1 MSAKRYTLL
10 MLLGAALVVA
20 AAAAT
25 NRVVDP
31 FWYYRD
37 IEIEGFNTVKPRFAR
52 YERHVKPQLLA
63 RERSQAI
70 VLGSSISEIGF
81 DTNDPSLT
89 AGGALKGYNFA
100 FAGAPWPLV
109 QCHLSYARA
118 VTDLKRVVLGVHLQ
132 ALPLVDCS
140 NRMPEVKDFSET
152 KLLFSL
158 QALNQSLRT
167 VLEQRRGRSSH
178 TREGRYLY
186 ARGDGAVAA
195 RFRERLLGLAHT
207 NPRCTLESVPA
218 TPPPSRD
225 IAPAFPG
232 SAAGLDLSGLRAAI
246 RQTRSSGIELRI
258 FAYPLHALAWEL
270 DLVCGRG
277 TERWAA
283 LAAMAQVIAE
293 EAPDGG
299 VQLWMFYD
307 YNDVTGE
314 SIAGQPVYWQDSE
327 HFNYEMGTLML
338 ADLFGGA
345 AEGKLGRRVT
355 AGGAADAYR
364 AFLASRDRY
373 IATHPR
379 FYDELRATLAPLR

>member
-132 ALPLVDCS
+132 ALPLVD
-140 NRMPEVKDFSET
+140 
-152 KLLFSL
+152 LSL
-158 QALNQSLRT
+158 I
-167 VLEQRRGRSSH
+167 H
-178 TREGRYLY
+178 
-186 ARGDGAVAA
+186 
-195 RFRERLLGLAHT
+195 
-207 NPRCTLESVPA
+207 
-218 TPPPSRD
+218 
-225 IAPAFPG
+225 I
-232 SAAGLDLSGLRAAI
+232 
-246 RQTRSSGIELRI
+246 
-258 FAYPLHALAWEL
+258 
-270 DLVCGRG
+270 
-277 TERWAA
+277 
-283 LAAMAQVIAE
+283 
-293 EAPDGG
+293 
-299 VQLWMFYD
+299 
-307 YNDVTGE
+307 
-314 SIAGQPVYWQDSE
+314 
-327 HFNYEMGTLML
+327 
-338 ADLFGGA
+338 
-345 AEGKLGRRVT
+345 
-355 AGGAADAYR
+355 
-364 AFLASRDRY
+364 
-373 IATHPR
+373 
-379 FYDELRATLAPLR
+379 